1 MTSRLIGL
9 MTFVLLLCLGAAAF
23 LLNQYQERV
32 MVEVART
39 ISTVGQETLR
49 TLDIHG
55 LHVVTP
61 TTGVPAG
68 NHFVQSM
75 EFSLTVEE
83 ERDGPAMR
91 RLIQRLRFPLGA
103 EGGLEGIVMFS
114 RVGEVPV
121 ECSRDGTGQF
131 PCEELQEGGPQA
143 TAPGSEAAGQVAQ
156 RRIVVQTHLGAVR
169 ERLFIRVEDIRAE
182 GDVQGMVLRI
192 PTWVRREPLVVDS
205 PDAGPGSGE
214 DEEPGIG
221 GFANASFPLHQQAIM
236 LPINTQDYQDLFAA
250 FRRRSFLLLL
260 GVFLLGIIL
269 SASLAS
275 RFTRPVRRLD
285 AGIRRLSEGDLD
297 VEVETRGSDEIARLG
312 RAFNEMTGRLRAG
325 KERER
330 QLHRRDKLSA
340 LGRLAAGVA
349 HDVRN
354 PLHSINLTLQHLS
367 ETCRPREHDRCREFD
382 RSLGIIRGEIRRLSR
397 LVENFLRFARSDR
410 KEKTLVHIP
419 ELLRETAQLVEKEAL
434 RRGVDLGVELA
445 EDIPKIMAD
454 SESVRSSVLN
464 LVLNSFESMPDGGK
478 LTLSARREGNDVLV
492 EVADS
497 GTGIPPEEQ
506 ERVFDFAYTTRENGH
521 GLGLP
526 MVHQVVVEDH
536 GGRVLLKSKPGE
548 GTLVQMAFPLSPG
561 GAVA

>member
-1 MTSRLIGL
+1 
-9 MTFVLLLCLGAAAF
+9 
-23 LLNQYQERV
+23 
-32 MVEVART
+32 VAQT

-49 TLDIHG
+49 TLDFHG
-55 LHVVTP
+55 LHDLN
-61 TTGVPAG
+61 AMADAALS
-68 NHFVQSM
+68 NHFVQSTD
-75 EFSLTVEE
+75 FSFGVGEAVDE
-83 ERDGPAMR
+83 GSVK
-91 RLIQRLRFPLGA
+91 RLMHRFRSPQNA
-103 EGGLEGIVMFS
+103 EGQLEGVVVFS
-114 RVGEVPV
+114 RFGLRPV
-121 ECSRDGTGQF
+121 ECSNEDETGV
-131 PCEELQEGGPQA
+131 PCEELLDQGLWAG
-143 TAPGSEAAGQVAQ
+143 TPGSDAGEDISPRQITVEASV
-156 RRIVVQTHLGAVR
+156 GAVR
-169 ERLFIRVEDIRAE
+169 ERLFIKVEDIHAE

-192 PTWVRREPLVVDS
+192 PTWVRQENPFGAAPDT
-205 PDAGPGSGE
+205 DAGPAENTEQAAGST
-214 DEEPGIG
+214 
-221 GFANASFPLHQQAIM
+221 ANVSFPLHQQAIT
-236 LPINTQDYQDLFAA
+236 LPINTQDYQDLFTA
-250 FRRRSFLLLL
+250 FRRRSFLLLF

-297 VEVETRGSDEIARLG
+297 VEVEARGRDEIARLG

-330 QLHRRDKLSA
+330 QLHRREKLSA

-367 ETCRPREHDRCREFD
+367 DTCRPSEDERSSEFD

-397 LVENFLRFARSDR
+397 LVDNFLRFARSD
-410 KEKTLVHIP
+410 KQEKTSVRIP
-419 ELLRETAQLVEKEAL
+419 DLLRETAQLVEKEAV
-434 RRGVDLGVELA
+434 RRKVDLRVELA
-445 EDIPKIMAD
+445 EDIPEVMAD
-454 SESVRSSVLN
+454 GESVRSSVLN
-464 LVLNSFESMPDGGK
+464 LVLNSFESMPDGGT
-478 LTLSARREGNDVLV
+478 LTLSARRKGGDVLV

-497 GTGIPPEEQ
+497 GTGIPAEEQ

-536 GGRVLLKSKPGE
+536 GGRVLLESEPGE
-548 GTLVQMAFPLSPG
+548 GTLVQLAFPLTPG